1 MMCFF
6 TLCSCW
12 VSLVV
17 VLVVVVVV
25 VVIAVVVI
33 VTIVVAF
40 NSPPALVLFVLV
52 CLGSMCLGN
61 VAQHRRHCQQRRD
74 EVRNQ

>member
-1 MMCFF
+1 MCFF

-33 VTIVVAF
+33 VTIVVAL
-40 NSPPALVLFVLV
+40 NSPPALILFVLM

>member
-33 VTIVVAF
+33 VTIVVAL
-40 NSPPALVLFVLV
+40 NSPPALILFVLV